1 MRFLFV
7 LFFILPLTLLGQTP
21 SDWDA
26 FTQRIDVRPYVG
38 KQFKLQAAV
47 KVQQIDTTA
56 QAALWARVDKA
67 GNKRG
72 FFYNM
77 SDKPI
82 KGNQWQLYTFEGKID
97 KDGEYM
103 LFGGLCYRKGIFFFD
118 DFKLFVETSKNK
130 FEEIEVLNGNFE
142 QDSLTN
148 WYYNK
153 QSDYFATSITAETP
167 YEAKT
172 ALKIDG
178 SNAKKRLIYG
188 DNDSTGKYAN
198 INGIKLYYEVYGR
211 GEPLLLLHGNSQ
223 SIEAFTYQIPELS
236 KHYQV
241 ISIDTRGQG
250 KSTED
255 GKTYTYDLFASDMN
269 SFLDQLGLDSVNI
282 VGWSDGGNT
291 GLIMAMKY
299 PKKVKRLITMGAN
312 IFINKSVVVNGLIP
326 AINKQIKTLQ
336 NDNTDKARNSIRLMT
351 MLLTEPRYQ
360 FEDLK
365 KVQCPVL
372 VLAGENDLIKA
383 AHTKE
388 IAASIS
394 NATLLIAPKETHFFP
409 ANNAKEFN
417 RIVLEYLKKS
427 E

>member
-1 MRFLFV
+1 MRYLFI
-7 LFFILPLTLLGQTP
+7 LFFILPRTLLGQIP
-21 SDWDA
+21 SDWGA
-26 FTQRIDVRPYVG
+26 FTQRIDVRPFAG

-77 SDKPI
+77 MDKPI
-82 KGNQWQLYTFEGKID
+82 KANHWQVYTFEGKID
-97 KDGEYM
+97 KDAEY
-103 LFGGLCYRKGIFFFD
+103 LSFGGLYYRKGIFFFD
-118 DFKLFVETSKNK
+118 DFKLLIETSRNK
-130 FEEIEVLNGNFE
+130 FEETKVLNGSFE

-153 QSDYFATSITAETP
+153 KSDYFATSITAETS
-167 YEAKT
+167 YEDKA

-178 SNAKKRLIYG
+178 RNARKPLKYG
-188 DNDSTGKYAN
+188 DNDSIGKYAN
-198 INGIKLYYEVYGR
+198 INGIKLYYEAYGK

-236 KHYQV
+236 KHYRV
-241 ISIDTRGQG
+241 ISVDTRGQG

-269 SFLDQLGLDSVNI
+269 SFLDYLGLDSVNI

-312 IFINKSVVVNGLIP
+312 IFIDKSAVINGLIP
-326 AINKQIKTLQ
+326 AINKRIKTLE
-336 NDNTDKARNSIRLMT
+336 NDNTDKARNSVRLMT

-365 KVQCPVL
+365 KIQCPVL

-383 AHTKE
+383 THTKE
-388 IAASIS
+388 IAANIS
-394 NATLLIAPKETHFFP
+394 NATLLIAPKETHYFP
-409 ANNAKEFN
+409 ANNSKEFN
-417 RIVLEYLKKS
+417 RIVIEYLGKA